1 VSSERGLII
10 EKKEASSGKIVS
22 SAAVTFVSF
31 FPYVGVFWGAIII
44 RLELGQYASY

>member
-22 SAAVTFVSF
+22 SAVTFVSF
-31 FPYVGVFWGAIII
+31 FAYVGVF
-44 RLELGQYASY
+44 